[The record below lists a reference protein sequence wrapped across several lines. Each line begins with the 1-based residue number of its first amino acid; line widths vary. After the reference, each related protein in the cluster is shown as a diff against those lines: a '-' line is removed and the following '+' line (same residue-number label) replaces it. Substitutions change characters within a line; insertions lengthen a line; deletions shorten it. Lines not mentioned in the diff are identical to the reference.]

1 MLEKEN
7 YHHLMSRNKIKINKI
22 NKIKKKKEVEE
33 DSDDLAILAQIC
45 IKQSCLP
52 LVIIV
57 IEHVS

>member
-1 MLEKEN
+1 
-7 YHHLMSRNKIKINKI
+7 MSRKKIKINKI